1 MSFGL
6 FLRSVPPGSR
16 AARGAPGDVCSL
28 AAAVPELGQREPGGA
43 YGDAAGGVF
52 WTLERGAEPRGA
64 GEVPPECAS
73 PSAGGVG
80 PAAEAGSGAP
90 GGSAESSDALWSPGP
105 GSWSRARAA
114 RPWVHVRVRAPA
126 APRPRAPTPRPPGMR
141 PWGAF
146 VERLARPLKLS
157 LRIRPLPGGEAAGKG
172 QMLGVFCADPAPGAL
187 APGRAAAGQR
197 RPDPRAAAREAAGA
211 PPAEGGRG
219 AGSAARGGER
229 RDPEQRDSE
238 LGRRRTRR
246 GAGCSRPRRWSV
258 GLGGG
263 GAPRAPAYPGLPR
276 AFCSCSAMLSCAFS
290 CFSFRWVVVAS

>member
-16 AARGAPGDVCSL
+16 AARGAPGDVCAL

-105 GSWSRARAA
+105 GSRSRARAA
-114 RPWVHVRVRAPA
+114 RPWGARACARAPA
-126 APRPRAPTPRPPGMR
+126 APRPRAPRG
-141 PWGAF
+141 
-146 VERLARPLKLS
+146 
-157 LRIRPLPGGEAAGKG
+157 
-172 QMLGVFCADPAPGAL
+172 CAPGAPL
-187 APGRAAAGQR
+187 SSALPAP
-197 RPDPRAAAREAAGA
+197 
-211 PPAEGGRG
+211 
-219 AGSAARGGER
+219 
-229 RDPEQRDSE
+229 
-238 LGRRRTRR
+238 
-246 GAGCSRPRRWSV
+246 
-258 GLGGG
+258 
-263 GAPRAPAYPGLPR
+263 
-276 AFCSCSAMLSCAFS
+276 
-290 CFSFRWVVVAS
+290 